1 MDFTHTN
8 IESGASKENERM
20 EIKENPDWEKYAS
33 DAVIY
38 GVGAT
43 ATIVA
48 EDYAT
53 SFIAVSMA
61 DKLAETPALKWVFP
75 ISKFGLAMGIFYA
88 SRKAEGTSKKIGH
101 AIGIGTA
108 ADAFID
114 IKDILMPEAL

>member
-1 MDFTHTN
+1 
-8 IESGASKENERM
+8 M
-20 EIKENPDWEKYAS
+20 EIKENPDWGKYAS
-33 DAVIY
+33 DAMIY

-53 SFIAVSMA
+53 GAIALSMS
-61 DKLAETPALKWVFP
+61 DTLSETPAVKWVFP
-75 ISKFGLAMGIFYA
+75 ISKFALAMGIFYA
-88 SRKAEGTSKKIGH
+88 VRKAEGTSKKIGH

-108 ADAFID
+108 ANAFID